1 MKQIVIAFVVALLGF
16 VNIAH
21 AENGKEYGWKPVVD
35 TAGKITGMSNV
46 GEQGGVLTLTCDV
59 ATKNLKM
66 NYRFG
71 GNDYDFYLFRKF
83 GAVALDKPNQEGLFY
98 VGAGLTTQS
107 EVYYVVLNSNKAFTV
122 ARFPIGSKAQW
133 DHAAASKSPVPP
145 QLIQEGDEVFLAGD
159 EWKPYLK
166 ALDANC
172 PIRTN
177 SNAAIF

>member
-1 MKQIVIAFVVALLGF
+1 MKQFVIAFVVALLGF

-66 NYRFG
+66 SYRFG

-83 GAVALDKPNQEGLFY
+83 GAVEMDKPNQEGIFY
-98 VGAGLTTQS
+98 VGPGSLHK
-107 EVYYVVLNSNKAFTV
+107 VKFTM
-122 ARFPIGSKAQW
+122 W
-133 DHAAASKSPVPP
+133 C
-145 QLIQEGDEVFLAGD
+145 LIQTKRSLWHVFLSVAKRSGIMQR
-159 EWKPYLK
+159 L
-166 ALDANC
+166 LSLQFH
-172 PIRTN
+172 R
-177 SNAAIF
+177 S